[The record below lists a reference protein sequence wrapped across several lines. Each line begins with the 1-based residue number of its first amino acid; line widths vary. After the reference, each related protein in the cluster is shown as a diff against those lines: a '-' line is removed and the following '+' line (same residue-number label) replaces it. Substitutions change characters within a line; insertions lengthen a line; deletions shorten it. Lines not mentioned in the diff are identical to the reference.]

1 MNNGILLVIIG
12 LIVVGGIGVFSIYL
26 QSDKAIAEIKNVVE
40 PNYHCLADYDDLYS
54 QIKADPAA
62 KFIEENKEKFSKL
75 LHDRCFDT
83 FREWMPESH
92 SGWDQMI
99 VRENNGINTCKRYFA
114 GEITFTEAN
123 YEYYD
128 PIQRCEKL
136 LKK

>member
-1 MNNGILLVIIG
+1 MLVIIG
-12 LIVVGGIGVFSIYL
+12 LIIVGGIGVFSIYL
-26 QSDKAIAEIKNVVE
+26 QADKAIAEIKNVVE
-40 PNYHCLADYDDLYS
+40 PNYHCLAEYDEFYYPLE
-54 QIKADPAA
+54 ADPQL
-62 KFIEENKEKFSKL
+62 KFNKEIREMGTKL
-75 LHDRCFDT
+75 LRDGCYNT

-114 GEITFTEAN
+114 GETTFTETN